1 MKKISIKKLSMA
13 CFYFT
18 AFFLF
23 ASCKKETSVSPAQNT
38 SISNGID
45 VSKLVNKWWYNTK
58 PPIQNGGIT
67 FASYTSYKYNSN
79 FTMEKKSQ
87 SEDYEGVV
95 GSWKI
100 SGDTLHLTDNTEQT
114 APIWKEKIIKLT
126 SDTLVVE
133 FVGLNFSYTFASTPI
148 KKN

>member
-1 MKKISIKKLSMA
+1 MKKTSIKKVSKL
-13 CFYFT
+13 CLYFT
-18 AFFLF
+18 ALFFIS
-23 ASCKKETSVSPAQNT
+23 SCKKETSTSPTQNT

-45 VSKLVNKWWYNTK
+45 VSKLVNKWWYNIK
-58 PPIQNGGIT
+58 PPIQSGNIT
-67 FASYTSYKYNSN
+67 MGSYTSYKYNSD

-87 SEDYEGVV
+87 SEVYKGVV

-100 SGDTLHLTDNTEQT
+100 SGDTLHLTDNTEQL
-114 APIWKEKIIKLT
+114 APTWKEKIIKLT
-126 SDTLVVE
+126 NDTLVVE